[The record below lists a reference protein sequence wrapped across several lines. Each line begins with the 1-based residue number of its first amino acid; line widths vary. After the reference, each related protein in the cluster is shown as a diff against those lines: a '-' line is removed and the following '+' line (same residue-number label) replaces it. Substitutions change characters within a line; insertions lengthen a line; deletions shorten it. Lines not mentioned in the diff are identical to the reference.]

1 MKNIDALETY
11 LRLMTATVRY
21 TCPHC
26 GSVTSIE
33 RPLDLADRSVTKRS
47 QPGWEYAAP
56 DDPLEQR
63 EAADGIAFV
72 CGEDG
77 PVTDLEGAPIEGCG
91 RPFYL
96 NFVRYEQGVEL
107 EPDPPTY
114 GGPRFDFMG

>member
-1 MKNIDALETY
+1 
-11 LRLMTATVRY
+11 MTVTVRY

-26 GSVTSIE
+26 DAVHSLE
-33 RPLDLADRSVTKRS
+33 RPPDLADRSVTTVS

-56 DDPLEQR
+56 DDLER
-63 EAADGIAFV
+63 EDADGIAFV

-77 PVTDLEGAPIEGCG
+77 PVTDLEGEPVEGCG

-114 GGPRFDFMG
+114 GGPRFDFNA

>member
-1 MKNIDALETY
+1 MSV
-11 LRLMTATVRY
+11 TVRY

-26 GSVTSIE
+26 GAVVSVART
-33 RPLDLADRSVTKRS
+33 PDLADRSVTTRP
-47 QPGWEYAAP
+47 QPGWEYAQP
-56 DDPLEQR
+56 TDDDL
-63 EAADGIAFV
+63 EAADGIEFV

-77 PVTDLEGAPIEGCG
+77 PVTDRDGTEIEGCG

-114 GGPRFDFMG
+114 GGPRFDFNA

>member
-1 MKNIDALETY
+1 
-11 LRLMTATVRY
+11 MTVTVRY

-26 GSVTSIE
+26 NAVVSLE
-33 RPLDLADRSVTKRS
+33 RPPDLADRSVTKVR
-47 QPGWEYAAP
+47 QPGWEYASP
-56 DDPLEQR
+56 DDPDR
-63 EAADGIAFV
+63 ESADGIEFI

-77 PVTDLEGAPIEGCG
+77 PVTDLEGEPVEGCG

-114 GGPRFDFMG
+114 GGPRFDFNA